1 MICSVIYYEDNS
13 KAPRI
18 KGFSSVE
25 NAKIWLDEEK
35 TKYTAGNLNAQIV
48 VDYTAVEAYREM
60 YELMRDSVFGN
71 EKERAQKG
79 KKVVI

>member
-1 MICSVIYYEDNS
+1 MICSIIYYEDNS

-35 TKYTAGNLNAQIV
+35 INYSTGNLNAQIV

-60 YELMRDSVFGN
+60 YELMRDSVFGS
-71 EKERAQKG
+71 EIERKN
-79 KKVVI
+79 KNVKVHI